1 MQFAGNTPISPRSL
15 QRAVISRARWDAV
28 DYRARMNTIQIST
41 HDDIQSSVQLP
52 ERRIEDAADLYDDS
66 GDALGPARAIL
77 LSMLLGSG
85 LWALILWLIF
95 R

>member
-1 MQFAGNTPISPRSL
+1 MS
-15 QRAVISRARWDAV
+15 
-28 DYRARMNTIQIST
+28 TIQIYK

-52 ERRIEDAADLYDDS
+52 ECHIEDEAEPYDDT

-77 LSMLLGSG
+77 LSMLLGSA

>member
-1 MQFAGNTPISPRSL
+1 
-15 QRAVISRARWDAV
+15 V
-28 DYRARMNTIQIST
+28 DYRARMNTIQIYK
-41 HDDIQSSVQLP
+41 HEDIQSSVQLP

-85 LWALILWLIF
+85 LWALTLWLIF